1 MKVGVIGGSGFI
13 GSHVVDKLVDAG
25 HDVTVFDIMT
35 PHRPDVRH
43 IVADILDAGRTTV
56 ALAGEYDAIYL
67 LAAVANVN
75 DVYHIPVESM
85 QTNVMAVANVLE
97 GARRTGAKRVIL
109 ASTAWVYG
117 MSDRPEVDEDTP
129 LSVNSVN
136 HVYTASKVSAEMLCH
151 SYSKLYKLDTTIL
164 RYGIPYGPRARMG
177 TVLATFVNRA
187 MRGQPIV
194 IQGDGSAWR
203 NFVYVEDLAL
213 GNVAALQDAAKN
225 ETFNLEGSERTSV
238 RQIADMVKEF
248 FPQADIRYVDARAGD
263 LAPKIVSNK
272 KAEKLLGWKPTVS
285 FQEGAA
291 SYIRWAQESLQAQKR
306 PAAAV

>member
-25 HDVTVFDIMT
+25 HDVTVFDIMS

-43 IVADILDAGRTTV
+43 TVADILDPGRTTL

-117 MSDRPEVDEDTP
+117 MTEQNEVDEETP

-136 HVYTASKVSAEMLCH
+136 HVYTASKVAAEMLCH

-203 NFVYVEDLAL
+203 SFVYVEDLAL

-225 ETFNLEGSERTSV
+225 QTYNLEGSERTSV
-238 RQIADMVKEF
+238 RQIADKVKAS
-248 FPQADIRYVDARAGD
+248 FPDADIRYVDARAGD
-263 LAPKIVSNK
+263 LAPKVVSNR
-272 KAEKLLGWKPTVS
+272 KALKELGWKPTVS
-285 FQEGAA
+285 FDEGAD
-291 SYIRWAQESLQAQKR
+291 SYIRWAKENLQAQKK
-306 PAAAV
+306 PALA

>member
-35 PHRPDVRH
+35 PHRRDVRH
-43 IVADILDAGRTTV
+43 IVADILDPGRTTL

-75 DVYHIPVESM
+75 DVYHIPVESV

-97 GARRTGAKRVIL
+97 AARRTGAKRVIL

-117 MSDRPEVDEDTP
+117 MTDRPEVDEDTP
-129 LSVNSVN
+129 LLVNSVN

-187 MRGQPIV
+187 MRSQPIV

-238 RQIADMVKEF
+238 RQIADKVKEF
-248 FPQADIRYVDARAGD
+248 FPSADIRYVDARAGD
-263 LAPKIVSNK
+263 LAPKVVSNQ
-272 KAEKLLGWKPTVS
+272 KAFDRLGWKPTVS
-285 FQEGAA
+285 FDEGAE
-291 SYIRWAQESLQAQKR
+291 SYIRWAQENLEAQKR
-306 PAAAV
+306 PAAV

>member
-13 GSHVVDKLVDAG
+13 GSHVVDKLIDAG

-43 IVADILDAGRTTV
+43 IVADILDIGRTTL
-56 ALAGEYDAIYL
+56 ALVGEYDAIYL

-75 DVYHIPVESM
+75 DVFHIPIESM
-85 QTNVMAVANVLE
+85 QTNVMAAANVLE
-97 GARRTGAKRVIL
+97 AARRTGGKRVIL

-117 MSDRPEVDEDTP
+117 MSDRPKVDEDTP
-129 LSVNSVN
+129 LTIDSVN

-151 SYSKLYKLDTTIL
+151 SYQKLYKLDTTIL

-187 MRGQPIV
+187 MKGQPIV

-203 NFVYVEDLAL
+203 SFVYVEDLAL
-213 GNVAALQDAAKN
+213 GNVAALKDAAKN
-225 ETFNLEGSERTSV
+225 RTYNLEGSEQTSI
-238 RQIADMVKEF
+238 RQIADMVKKF
-248 FPQADIRYVDARAGD
+248 FPKADIRYVEARAGD
-263 LAPKIVSNK
+263 LAPKLVSNK
-272 KAEKLLGWKPTVS
+272 RAAAELGWKPTVS
-285 FQEGAA
+285 FEDGAER
-291 SYIRWAQESLQAQKR
+291 YIRWAKDNMAAEKK
-306 PAAAV
+306 PAVA

>member
-25 HDVTVFDIMT
+25 HDVTVFDIMN
-35 PHRPDVRH
+35 PHRSDVRH
-43 IVADILDAGRTTV
+43 IMADILDPGRTTL

-97 GARRTGAKRVIL
+97 AARRTGGKRVIL
-109 ASTAWVYG
+109 ASTSWVYG
-117 MSDRPEVDEDTP
+117 MSDQPEVDEETP
-129 LSVNSVN
+129 LLVNSVN

-151 SYSKLYKLDTTIL
+151 AYSKLYKLDTTIL

-187 MRGQPIV
+187 MRNQPIV
-194 IQGDGSAWR
+194 IQGDGSQWR
-203 NFVYVEDLAL
+203 SFVYVEDLAL
-213 GNVAALQDAAKN
+213 GNVAALQDTAKN
-225 ETFNLEGSERTSV
+225 ETFNLEGTERTTV
-238 RQIADMVKEF
+238 RQIADKVQEF
-248 FPQADIRYVDARAGD
+248 FPKADIRYVDARAGD

-272 KAEKLLGWKPTVS
+272 KAFDRLGWKPTVA
-285 FQEGAA
+285 FDTGAE
-291 SYIRWAQESLQAQKR
+291 SYIRWAQSNLEAQKR
-306 PAAAV
+306 PAAVA